1 MAEELSLD
9 RVIAEV
15 PPDEK
20 SAVIAQLQAEGKLVA
35 IMGGGVNDA
44 PALAPAD
51 VAVET
56 ADIVLV
62 ENDRREAVDVIRLAQ
77 AARREMIQ
85 NLWWPPAIASS
96 PSRWPRGH
104 WPRRAFS

>member
-9 RVIAEV
+9 TVIAEV

-35 IMGGGVNDA
+35 IMGGGVND
-44 PALAPAD
+44 APAD